1 MSSLHA
7 VRPEW
12 RNRHPVLRGRL
23 RRAPGRRPA
32 ARRRAVI
39 TGIGLITPVGST
51 VDSFWDNVTAG
62 RSAVRTITHFD
73 PTPFATRI
81 AAEVPDFNPLAYLDR
96 KEARHMDR
104 FAQFAVAAAGL
115 ALADAGL
122 DPLPPSLPPDRVATW
137 IGSGVGGLSTIGEQ
151 MKALDAGGPRRVSP
165 FTIPMLIANMAAGQV
180 AVRWGFGGRCG
191 GPVTAC
197 ATGTNAVGD
206 ALRFVQDNEADVV
219 LAGAAEAAITPF
231 GIAAFCS
238 AGAMSTDNDDPAHAC
253 RPFDRNRT
261 GFVMGEGS
269 VVLVVEEASHAA
281 ARGARVYAE
290 ILGYG
295 TNGDGYHIVQPRPDG
310 AGAAG
315 CLRLALAD
323 AGLEPAGVD
332 YVNAH
337 GTGTP
342 ANDVAETRALK
353 LAFGDQARRLA
364 ISSTKPTMGHL
375 MGASG
380 AAEAAV
386 CALAVG
392 RGAVPPTINLTEPD
406 PECDLDY
413 VPNRARPSDV
423 RTALSVSLGFGG
435 HNAAVVVGR
444 WQEGS
449 S

>member
-1 MSSLHA
+1 LD
-7 VRPEW
+7 
-12 RNRHPVLRGRL
+12 
-23 RRAPGRRPA
+23 RPA
-32 ARRRAVI
+32 AIRRRAVI
-39 TGIGLITPVGST
+39 TGIGLITPVGAV
-51 VDSFWDNVTAG
+51 VDTFWDNVIAG
-62 RSAVRTITHFD
+62 RSAVRTITRFD
-73 PTPFATRI
+73 PTPFTTRI
-81 AAEVPDFNPLAYLDR
+81 AAEIPDFDPLAYLDR

-104 FAQFAVAAAGL
+104 FTQFAVAAAGL

-137 IGSGVGGLSTIGEQ
+137 IGTGIGGISTIEKQ
-151 MKALDAGGPRRVSP
+151 MEALIAGGPRRVNP
-165 FTIPMLIANMAAGQV
+165 FTIPMIIVNMAAGQV

-206 ALRFVQDNEADVV
+206 ALRFVQQGEADLV
-219 LAGAAEAAITPF
+219 LAGAAEAAITRF

-238 AGAMSTDNDDPAHAC
+238 AGAMSTDNDDPTHAC

-269 VVLVVEEASHAA
+269 VVLVVEEASHAT
-281 ARGARVYAE
+281 ARGARIYAE
-290 ILGYG
+290 VLGYG

-310 AGAAG
+310 AGAAK

-323 AGLEPAGVD
+323 AGLEPTQVD

-337 GTGTP
+337 GTGTQ
-342 ANDVAETRALK
+342 ANDAAETQAFK
-353 LAFGDQARRLA
+353 LAFGDAVRRLA
-364 ISSTKPTMGHL
+364 ISSTKPVMGHL
-375 MGASG
+375 MSASG

-406 PECDLDY
+406 PACDLDY
-413 VPNRARPSDV
+413 VPHQARRKDV

-435 HNAAVVVGR
+435 HNAAIVIGR
-444 WQEGS
+444 WEEGGS
-449 S
+449 P